1 MTAARSQAAQIAKHL
16 QKPGARLTS
25 MQALQ
30 LWGCSRAA
38 ARVEELRKQ
47 GMAIETNMITVIGG
61 NGPARVAEYTLAP
74 PVRALALEGEG

>member
-30 LWGCSRAA
+30 LYGCSRAA
-38 ARVEELRKQ
+38 ARIDELRKQ
-47 GMAIETNMITVIGG
+47 GMSIKTDMITVIGS
-61 NGPARVAEYTLAP
+61 NGPARIAEYS
-74 PVRALALEGEG
+74 LEVA